1 MMLRVYARTLENVEV
16 EGLTSLNLTA
26 NSILGR
32 DAYAWRPSVRS
43 CTTYYLRPPTSAKY
57 HHRMSA
63 PTGIDL
69 QPDASCVCCEK
80 NHGSSGVFLVACERC
95 PRTCACH
102 HSKSPQRPASIITIS
117 CSDTSPISQYARCC
131 PCPKLSSPIPSR
143 LTCFRTG
150 TAMWAA
156 LVLGCVR
163 RTMRVLKGY

>member
-1 MMLRVYARTLENVEV
+1 MMLRVYARTIENVEV

-43 CTTYYLRPPTSAKY
+43 RATYHLRPPTSAKY

-80 NHGSSGVFLVACERC
+80 SHGSSGAFLVACERC
-95 PRTCACH
+95 PRACH

-117 CSDTSPISQYARCC
+117 CSDSDTSPISQYARCR
-131 PCPKLSSPIPSR
+131 PCPRLSSPIASK

-150 TAMWAA
+150 RAMRAA

-163 RTMRVLKGY
+163 RTMRVLKGR